1 MASMAR
7 VPSEEIAK
15 LEREVSLERL
25 AAAKGVVLVAK
36 GKDLVGLCPFCG
48 AEGQTLVVST
58 ADNTWRCT
66 AGCQAAGG
74 RVLDWVMRAE
84 GVSRRLA
91 IELLR
96 SDLGTL
102 EAFSAQK
109 RGRQKGR
116 VAEKST
122 TPKLG
127 GFETTAADH
136 VLLRSVVDYYHATLK
151 ESPEALAYL
160 DKRGLK
166 CAEMIER
173 FRLGFANRTLAYR
186 LPQKNRKDGAEVRGR
201 LQKLGVLRESGHEHL
216 NGSLVVPV
224 LDAEGRIVDAY
235 GRKITPGLRPGT
247 PLHSWLGEDRRCVW
261 NAEALTASRSVIVCA
276 SLIDALSFWCAG
288 FRNVTAIAGLDGH
301 VDEHVAAFAK
311 AGVQQAMIAFRRSPE
326 GDRAAE
332 KVAARLGDAGLEC
345 FRVVFPKGQDANDF
359 LLKSPG
365 GFEARLR
372 QAEWLGKGKAKTA
385 EVEVPVKTAAPTPT
399 FETADEPLV
408 DASAEAAPVTA
419 TPQVAGSREDDRPP
433 SNVPPD
439 PSPSVAPTPTPL
451 ASPRSATSTAEVT
464 LTLGDRQW
472 RIRGLAKNAG
482 LEALKVNLLVSR
494 EGAGFHVDTLELYS
508 ARQRQ
513 QYATLAA
520 HELCVDEQVIKRDLG
535 TVLLRLEELQEHAA
549 KKTADDKSPRPKL
562 SDEER
567 HAALALLRD
576 PRLVERILDDLDRLG
591 VVGERTNKL
600 VAYLAAT
607 SRLLDEPLAVVVQ
620 AASAG
625 GKSSLM
631 EAVLALVP
639 EEDRVQYSAMTGQSL
654 FYLGEADL
662 KHKVLA
668 IAEDEGAERAGYALK
683 LLQSEGKL
691 TIASTGKDQT
701 TGRLVTQE
709 YRVEGPVALM
719 LTTTAVEVDEE
730 LLSRSLVLTV
740 DEGREQTRA
749 IHDRQR
755 AAQTLEVVL
764 AKHDRPALLKLHRD
778 AQRLLRPMLVV
789 NPFAREL
796 TFLDHATRTR
806 RDHMKYLTLIRTIA
820 LLHQHQRSIRVV
832 EHRGQRLEYLEVRRD
847 DVELANR
854 ICHEVL
860 GRSLDELPPQT
871 RALLGQ
877 LDALVRAACERLSV
891 ARADYRFSR
900 REVREATGLGNTQL
914 KVHLARLVE
923 LEYVLVHR
931 GKQGQGY
938 VYELA
943 YDGRGKDG
951 AVFLPGLA
959 PVGPV
964 EQAATT
970 TTSRG
975 HDADFAGGG
984 RGLDGAETP
993 GGRSDETASMPR
1005 DSADLRAG
1013 AAPARESSRTGAG
1026 DKSTAYVA
1034 ESESAA

>member
-25 AAAKGVVLVAK
+25 AAAKGVVLVSK

-48 AEGQTLVVST
+48 AEGQTLVVSP
-58 ADNTWRCT
+58 AGNTWRCE
-66 AGCQAAGG
+66 AGCQAADG

-91 IELLR
+91 VELLR

-136 VLLRSVVDYYHATLK
+136 VLMRSVFDYYHATLK
-151 ESPEALAYL
+151 ESPEALGYL
-160 DKRGLK
+160 EKRGLK
-166 CAEMIER
+166 SAEMIER

-224 LDAEGRIVDAY
+224 LNAEGRIVDAY
-235 GRKITPGLRPGT
+235 GRKITLGLRPGT
-247 PLHSWLGEDRRCVW
+247 PLHSWLGESSQGVW
-261 NAEALTASRSVIVCA
+261 NVEALTASRSVILCA

-288 FRNVTAIAGLDGH
+288 FRNVTAIAGLDGPL
-301 VDEHVAAFAK
+301 DEHAAAYAK
-311 AGVQQAMIAFRRSPE
+311 AGVEQVMIAFRRSPE

-332 KVAARLGDAGLEC
+332 KVAARLSDAGLEC
-345 FRVVFPKGQDANDF
+345 FRVVFPKGMDANDF
-359 LLKSPG
+359 LLKSPD
-365 GFEARLR
+365 GFEALLR

-385 EVEVPVKTAAPTPT
+385 SVKAPVPTAVTSPTIDNEPALLVEAPVASVRASPQGDGPPLR
-399 FETADEPLV
+399 EPL
-408 DASAEAAPVTA
+408 
-419 TPQVAGSREDDRPP
+419 PP
-433 SNVPPD
+433 SIVESVEPVA
-439 PSPSVAPTPTPL
+439 VAPSPTPL
-451 ASPRSATSTAEVT
+451 ASPRTTATTDEVT

-520 HELCVDEQVIKRDLG
+520 HELCVEEQVIKRDLG

-567 HAALALLRD
+567 QAALKLLGD

-668 IAEDEGAERAGYALK
+668 IAEDEGAERAAYALK
-683 LLQSEGKL
+683 LLQSEGQL

-701 TGRLVTQE
+701 TGRLVTQA

-730 LLSRSLVLTV
+730 LLNRSLVLSV
-740 DEGREQTRA
+740 DEGGEQTRA

-755 AAQTLEVVL
+755 AAQTLEGVL
-764 AKHDRPALLKLHRD
+764 ARHDRPALLKLHRD

-820 LLHQHQRSIRVV
+820 LVHQHQRPVRVV
-832 EHRGQRLEYLEVRRD
+832 EHRGQRLEYLEVTRD

-854 ICHEVL
+854 VCHEVF
-860 GRSLDELPPQT
+860 GKSLDELPPQT
-871 RALLGQ
+871 RALLAQ
-877 LDALVRAACERLSV
+877 VDALVRAACERLSV
-891 ARADYRFSR
+891 ARADYRFTR

-951 AVFLPGLA
+951 GTFLPGLA

-964 EQAATT
+964 EHAATT
-970 TTSRG
+970 TTSRR
-975 HDADFAGGG
+975 HDADFAGTG
-984 RGLDGAETP
+984 RGLDGAQTP

-1005 DSADLRAG
+1005 DPAELRAD
-1013 AAPARESSRTGAG
+1013 AAPARESSRTGAS
-1026 DKSTAYVA
+1026 DEPTAYVA